1 MFKRQFPIT
10 TSSDMKNF
18 TVYFVLFAFF
28 LSAAGTLTADENE
41 NFKYNQEFEGL
52 HITGKPFD
60 LDPAT
65 YRLTV
70 TGLVETP
77 LSLSFDEVKAL
88 APTSRKLTLNCPGF
102 FTDIGIWSGVSVR
115 TLLDKAGLRNDA
127 KMIIFSTPD
136 DSYRTRFP
144 VNEAVKDD
152 MIIAYQFNGK
162 EFHRVHGFP
171 LRLAA
176 GGKEGSD
183 WVKWLAKITVE

>member
-1 MFKRQFPIT
+1 MKKSTACFVFIT
-10 TSSDMKNF
+10 
-18 TVYFVLFAFF
+18 LFS
-28 LSAAGTLTADENE
+28 LIAGITLAADENE
-41 NFKYNQEFEGL
+41 TFEYNQEFEGL
-52 HITGKPFD
+52 HITGQPFD

-65 YRLTV
+65 YRLSI

-88 APTSRKLTLNCPGF
+88 EQTSRKLALNCPGF

-115 TLLDKAGLRNDA
+115 TLLDKAGLKEDA
-127 KMIIFSTPD
+127 KMVIFSTPD

-144 VNEAVKDD
+144 VSEAIKDD

-171 LRLAA
+171 LRLVA